1 MAGNCRP
8 GAFFFSGGFFLLAGN
23 KLVYHDLASTYRMWR
38 VGQMDGLPARFL
50 PAGCIANAGRL
61 ADIMGNGMITEIF
74 LAKRIEKERN
84 AQ

>member
-1 MAGNCRP
+1 
-8 GAFFFSGGFFLLAGN
+8 
-23 KLVYHDLASTYRMWR
+23 
-38 VGQMDGLPARFL
+38 MDGLPARFL